1 MLKKVLRSVAA
12 LAVVGTIGVAGTAAT
27 KAQDLY
33 GTLKKIKDSGT
44 IVIGHREASVPFAYI
59 GPDGNG
65 IGYTIDLCVK
75 IAAKVKDELGMDKL
89 DIKYVPVTSQ
99 TRIPLLAN
107 GTIDIECGSTT
118 NNLTRQ
124 QQVDYLHTTFIT
136 GTKLLVKKGS
146 GIKEVEDLEGKA
158 IALLL
163 GTTNEKAVKAIAE
176 KKKIN
181 LRVVP
186 VKDYPQALLLLESDR
201 VDAVASDDILLYGVI
216 ASSKNPGDLEVVG
229 RYLSYD
235 PYGIMVRRDDS
246 AFRLVGNTVLSDL
259 MRSGEMVEIYNKWF
273 TKPIPGKEP
282 LNVPMGD
289 LLKAA
294 FQIQA
299 LPY

>member
-1 MLKKVLRSVAA
+1 
-12 LAVVGTIGVAGTAAT
+12 
-27 KAQDLY
+27 
-33 GTLKKIKDSGT
+33 
-44 IVIGHREASVPFAYI
+44 
-59 GPDGNG
+59 
-65 IGYTIDLCVK
+65 
-75 IAAKVKDELGMDKL
+75 MDKL

-289 LLKAA
+289 LLKAT

>member
-1 MLKKVLRSVAA
+1 
-12 LAVVGTIGVAGTAAT
+12 
-27 KAQDLY
+27 
-33 GTLKKIKDSGT
+33 
-44 IVIGHREASVPFAYI
+44 
-59 GPDGNG
+59 
-65 IGYTIDLCVK
+65 
-75 IAAKVKDELGMDKL
+75 
-89 DIKYVPVTSQ
+89 
-99 TRIPLLAN
+99 
-107 GTIDIECGSTT
+107 
-118 NNLTRQ
+118 
-124 QQVDYLHTTFIT
+124 
-136 GTKLLVKKGS
+136 
-146 GIKEVEDLEGKA
+146 
-158 IALLL
+158 
-163 GTTNEKAVKAIAE
+163 
-176 KKKIN
+176 
-181 LRVVP
+181 